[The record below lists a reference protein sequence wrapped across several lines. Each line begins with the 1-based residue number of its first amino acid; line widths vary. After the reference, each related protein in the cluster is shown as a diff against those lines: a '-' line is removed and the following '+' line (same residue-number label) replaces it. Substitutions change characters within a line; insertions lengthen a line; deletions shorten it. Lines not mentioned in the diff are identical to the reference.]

1 MSKDSLD
8 SLKYTGRLPHLI
20 RQVAA
25 FFLAK
30 YLLFHFQT
38 IDNSS
43 QLAKLFF

>member
-43 QLAKLFF
+43 QLAKLLF